1 MKQTLIFSLV
11 VLLFACAG
19 QEKNK
24 ENKEN
29 KTEVFELEKVEYIN
43 TVKSKLDSINY
54 QNLLTDL
61 ATRIM
66 RKPDA
71 ATWQTKFN
79 PEFRDYFLQ
88 KSQELEWVA
97 DLSAGDT
104 TYVYLVRDG
113 KEGNNKSNRGVG
125 ARLIM
130 DGANKIG
137 YFEEL
142 FVTKIIDRLT
152 LEGIGQR
159 FMAAIET
166 GQAAQSFIDS
176 NKGSVEWPDGRLFY
190 SVEKSE
196 WRYEK

>member
-1 MKQTLIFSLV
+1 MKQTLIFFLV
-11 VLLFACAG
+11 AVILVACSG
-19 QEKNK
+19 QEQ
-24 ENKEN
+24 NKEN
-29 KTEVFELEKVEYIN
+29 KTEEFELEKVKYVN
-43 TVKSKLDSINY
+43 TIKSKLDSVNY

-79 PEFRDYFLQ
+79 PEFRNYFVQ

-97 DLSAGDT
+97 DHAAGDT
-104 TYVYLVRDG
+104 TYVYLIRDG
-113 KEGNNKSNRGVG
+113 KAGNTQSNRGVG
-125 ARLIM
+125 ARLIL
-130 DGANKIG
+130 DGANKIEF
-137 YFEEL
+137 FEEL
-142 FVTKIIDRLT
+142 FVTKIVDRLT

-159 FMAAIET
+159 FIAAVEAGKT
-166 GQAAQSFIDS
+166 AESFIDS
-176 NKGSVEWPDGRLFY
+176 NTGSVEWPDGRLFY